1 MQHHTSN
8 PRVRTAVGVAAP
20 FVTVAVT
27 WAGPR
32 VLGAA
37 YRARTGRRAP
47 TITSTRYSTLS
58 KVVWSMAVAGVV
70 ALAEAVILDAIR
82 DLDTELPGL
91 GGAQANA
98 PA

>member
-1 MQHHTSN
+1 MQEHRVN
-8 PRVRTAVGVAAP
+8 PRARTAVSVAAP

-37 YRARTGRRAP
+37 YRAGTGRGAP

-58 KVVWSMAVAGVV
+58 KVVWSMAVAGAV
-70 ALAEAVILDAIR
+70 ALAEAVILNAIR
-82 DLDTELPGL
+82 DLEPES
-91 GGAQANA
+91 